1 VGAIS
6 PPELLTADHDLSRF
20 DCGKPALNRWLS
32 VHALANQQTRDSRT
46 YVVCEQ
52 RQLLAYYSLATASI
66 ERRAAARKFRHGA
79 PDPIPAILLGKLAV
93 NKEHAGQGI
102 GSGLLKDA
110 FLRSYQVSELVGA
123 RIILLDALDDE
134 AKKFYINRGFRQS
147 PLDPMVLMHSL
158 ALSTAS

>member
-1 VGAIS
+1 MGAIS

-20 DCGKPALNRWLS
+20 DCGKPPLNRWLS
-32 VHALANQQTRDSRT
+32 DHAMANQQTRDSRT

-52 RQLLAYYSLATASI
+52 REVLAYYSLATASI
-66 ERRAAARKFRHGA
+66 ERQAAARKFRHGA

-134 AKKFYINRGFRQS
+134 AKKFYIQRGFRQS
-147 PLDPMVLMHSL
+147 PLNPMVLMHSL
-158 ALSTAS
+158 DLRSI